1 MKKIFYLV
9 LLAALAACTSGDE
22 STSDSSDNSV
32 DPLLGLNL
40 PTSPYNYSSQTVPG
54 YITKD
59 NTPLG
64 ETIDDDIATLG
75 RVLFYDTNLS
85 VNNSVSCASCHQ
97 QSLAFSDDD
106 TQSSGLSGGLTGRH
120 AMRLINARFA
130 NESRF
135 FWDERAVNLDDQVTQ
150 PIQDHIEMGFSGEN
164 GDPNFDDLITRMNG
178 LSYYPVLFTYAFESN
193 EINENRIQ
201 RALSQF
207 VRSIQSFDSKYDQGR
222 ANTPNDQAPFP
233 NFSPEENLGK
243 TLFLNPPNL
252 NGAGCAGCHAPPEF
266 SIDPQSL
273 NNGVIATAGSP
284 AETDLTNTRAPSLRD
299 VTNGQGILNSPLM
312 HNGAFSSLIQVLNHY
327 NSITAN
333 DNIDNRLLGPN
344 NQGLQLNLTEN
355 EKQALV
361 AFLNTLSGSNVYTD
375 IKWSDPFE

>member
-135 FWDERAVNLDDQVTQ
+135 FWDERAVNLEDQVTQ

-299 VTNGQGILNSPLM
+299 VTNGQGILNGPLM
-312 HNGAFSSLIQVLNHY
+312 HNGAFSSLIQVVNHY